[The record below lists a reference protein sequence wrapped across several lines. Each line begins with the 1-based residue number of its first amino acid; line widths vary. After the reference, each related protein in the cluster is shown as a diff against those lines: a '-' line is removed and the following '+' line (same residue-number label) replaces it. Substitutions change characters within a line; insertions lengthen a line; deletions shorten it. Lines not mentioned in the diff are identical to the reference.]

1 MYIVEE
7 FGEVMDISAKQV
19 KAACLAAIA
28 GGALLGTVGAPV
40 MGTIFMYKL
49 MAGEFDEIGVQLR
62 ISMTLMTDCY

>member
-28 GGALLGTVGAPV
+28 GGALLGTVGAPWSY
-40 MGTIFMYKL
+40 GYNFY
-49 MAGEFDEIGVQLR
+49 VQINGWR
-62 ISMTLMTDCY
+62 I